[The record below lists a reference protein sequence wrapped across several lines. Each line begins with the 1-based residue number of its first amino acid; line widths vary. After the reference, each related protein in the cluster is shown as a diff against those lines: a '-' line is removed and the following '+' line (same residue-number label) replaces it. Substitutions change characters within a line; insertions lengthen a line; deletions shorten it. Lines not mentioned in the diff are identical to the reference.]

1 MTGRSGSW
9 LLLVAEEA
17 LESFDG
23 FLYALG
29 GRSAPGF
36 ADVAGR
42 FDRGNND
49 VSGNVFND
57 CGHNLVGAEAAFL
70 GAEVVE
76 FDVGHRDRHAGAAS
90 AEADAGI
97 GEAKLFHR
105 YLDRLAILG
114 GCEGGGVF
122 ATAERRLNALE
133 EVVDVTRDDLRL
145 VVDLGRIDDDLVD
158 DYMVAEQGKRRDVNV
173 DLAEGAEGSL
183 APALGIADDKAG
195 ERAAAGEWGNGGTLE
210 NDAGLREL
218 GGEVIDAGRDGG
230 AEEELESDH
239 GGDAESG
246 EHAEDNEEGLHGG
259 ETEAWAVG
267 AWRQAPQTRLST
279 RVACLCLPLP
289 LMAQA
294 YTEASIKTLSSLE
307 HIRLRPGMYIG
318 RLGNGTH
325 AEDGIYVLIKET
337 IDNCIDEFTMGAG
350 KKIEVVLNE
359 RTVSI
364 RDYGRGIPLGKLID
378 CVSII
383 NTGAKYD
390 SETFQKSVGLNGVG
404 QKAVNA
410 LAFEYRAQAF
420 RDGQTKLVEFSQGK
434 LKKDHK
440 TVKSEERTGTLVEF
454 TPDEALFGKDFK
466 FRLEFIE
473 DMLWNYAFLNRGLTL
488 TLNGKSFRSENGL
501 KDLLQK
507 NLSGE
512 PLYPIVHLEGED
524 IEVAF
529 THGAHYGEEY
539 YSFVNGQHTTM
550 GGTHLAAFRE
560 ALVDT
565 IRNFFKKEYD
575 AADIRQSIDAAV
587 AVRVMEPVFE
597 SQTKTKLGSAAVGPS
612 GPSLK
617 EFIGKFMQQSLDVY
631 LHKNK
636 ETAEVLKRKIEESEL
651 ERKELA
657 GIRGLARDRAKKA
670 SLHNK
675 KLRDCRLHL
684 GDKNP
689 RAEESTL
696 FIVEGDSAAGSL
708 TATRD
713 VQTQAVFALK
723 GKPLNTY
730 GLSKKV
736 IYENEEFHL
745 LQSAL
750 NIEEGLDGLRYNKVV
765 IATDADVDGMHIRL
779 LLISFFLQF
788 FPDLIRNGHLFIL
801 DTPLFRVRNKKKT
814 IYCYS
819 EQEKQTAVTELGAT
833 HEITRFKG
841 LGEIS
846 AGEFKDFIGENIRL
860 DPLTLNHL
868 HNSDELLTFFMGKNT
883 PERQDFIIGNLR
895 IEKDLVEV

>member
-1 MTGRSGSW
+1 
-9 LLLVAEEA
+9 
-17 LESFDG
+17 
-23 FLYALG
+23 
-29 GRSAPGF
+29 
-36 ADVAGR
+36 
-42 FDRGNND
+42 
-49 VSGNVFND
+49 
-57 CGHNLVGAEAAFL
+57 
-70 GAEVVE
+70 
-76 FDVGHRDRHAGAAS
+76 
-90 AEADAGI
+90 
-97 GEAKLFHR
+97 
-105 YLDRLAILG
+105 
-114 GCEGGGVF
+114 
-122 ATAERRLNALE
+122 
-133 EVVDVTRDDLRL
+133 
-145 VVDLGRIDDDLVD
+145 
-158 DYMVAEQGKRRDVNV
+158 
-173 DLAEGAEGSL
+173 
-183 APALGIADDKAG
+183 
-195 ERAAAGEWGNGGTLE
+195 
-210 NDAGLREL
+210 
-218 GGEVIDAGRDGG
+218 
-230 AEEELESDH
+230 
-239 GGDAESG
+239 
-246 EHAEDNEEGLHGG
+246 
-259 ETEAWAVG
+259 
-267 AWRQAPQTRLST
+267 
-279 RVACLCLPLP
+279 
-289 LMAQA
+289 MAQA

-325 AEDGIYVLIKET
+325 AEDGIYVLLKET
-337 IDNCIDEFTMGAG
+337 IDNSIDEFTMGQG
-350 KKIEVVLNE
+350 RKIEVNLEE
-359 RTVSI
+359 RRLRV

-390 SETFQKSVGLNGVG
+390 SETFQKSVGLNGIG

-410 LAFEYRAQAF
+410 LALDYRAQSF
-420 RDGQTKLVEFSQGK
+420 REGQTKVVEFEKGK
-434 LKKDHK
+434 LRKDHK
-440 TVKSEERTGTLVEF
+440 LAKTDERNGTLIEF
-454 TPDEALFGKDFK
+454 VPDEQLFGPDFRY
-466 FRLEFIE
+466 RLEFIE

-488 TLNGKSFRSENGL
+488 TLNGKAFRSENGL
-501 KDLLQK
+501 RDLLRK

-529 THGAHYGEEY
+529 THGGHYGEEY

-550 GGTHLAAFRE
+550 GGTHLLAFRE

-565 IRNFFKKEYD
+565 VRNFFKKAYD
-575 AADIRQSIDAAV
+575 AADIRQSIDAAI

-597 SQTKTKLGSAAVGPS
+597 SQTKTKLGSPAVGPS
-612 GPSLK
+612 GPTLK
-617 EFIGKFMQQSLDVY
+617 EFVGKFMQQSLDVY

-636 ETAEVLKRKIEESEL
+636 ETAEALRVKIEENEH

-657 GIRGLARDRAKKA
+657 GIRGIARDRAKKA
-670 SLHNK
+670 SLHNR
-675 KLRDCRLHL
+675 KLRDCRVHL
-684 GDKNP
+684 GDRSE
-689 RAEESTL
+689 RAEECTI

-750 NIEEGLDGLRYNKVV
+750 NVEEGLDGLRYNKIV

-819 EQEKQTAVTELGAT
+819 EAEKQAAIAELGAS

-860 DPLTLNHL
+860 EPLTLNHL
-868 HNSDELLTFFMGKNT
+868 HNSDELLSFFMGKNT
-883 PERQDFIIGNLR
+883 PERQDFIIDNLKA
-895 IEKDLVEV
+895 EKDLVEV

>member
-1 MTGRSGSW
+1 
-9 LLLVAEEA
+9 
-17 LESFDG
+17 
-23 FLYALG
+23 
-29 GRSAPGF
+29 
-36 ADVAGR
+36 
-42 FDRGNND
+42 
-49 VSGNVFND
+49 
-57 CGHNLVGAEAAFL
+57 
-70 GAEVVE
+70 
-76 FDVGHRDRHAGAAS
+76 
-90 AEADAGI
+90 
-97 GEAKLFHR
+97 
-105 YLDRLAILG
+105 
-114 GCEGGGVF
+114 
-122 ATAERRLNALE
+122 
-133 EVVDVTRDDLRL
+133 
-145 VVDLGRIDDDLVD
+145 
-158 DYMVAEQGKRRDVNV
+158 
-173 DLAEGAEGSL
+173 
-183 APALGIADDKAG
+183 
-195 ERAAAGEWGNGGTLE
+195 
-210 NDAGLREL
+210 
-218 GGEVIDAGRDGG
+218 
-230 AEEELESDH
+230 
-239 GGDAESG
+239 
-246 EHAEDNEEGLHGG
+246 
-259 ETEAWAVG
+259 
-267 AWRQAPQTRLST
+267 
-279 RVACLCLPLP
+279 
-289 LMAQA
+289 MAQA
-294 YTEASIKTLSSLE
+294 YTEASNNTHSSLE

-325 AEDGIYVLIKET
+325 AEDGIYVLLKET
-337 IDNCIDEFTMGAG
+337 IDNSIDEFAMGYG
-350 KKIEVVLNE
+350 KKIEIELNE
-359 RTVSI
+359 RSLRV

-420 RDGQTKLVEFSQGK
+420 REGQSKLVEFEKGK
-434 LKKDHK
+434 LKKDYK
-440 TVKSEERTGTLVEF
+440 IAKSDERNGTLVEF
-454 TPDEALFGKDFK
+454 TPDEQLFGKDFK
-466 FRLEFIE
+466 FRPEFIE

-488 TLNGKSFRSENGL
+488 TFNGKAFKSEHGL
-501 KDLLQK
+501 RDLLQK

-512 PLYPIVHLEGED
+512 PLYPIIHLEGDD

-529 THGAHYGEEY
+529 THGNHYGEEY
-539 YSFVNGQHTTM
+539 WSFVNGQHTTM
-550 GGTHLAAFRE
+550 GGTHLTAFRE
-560 ALVDT
+560 ALTDT
-565 IRNFFKKEYD
+565 IRNFFKKDYD

-587 AVRVMEPVFE
+587 SVRVMEPVFE
-597 SQTKTKLGSAAVGPS
+597 SQTKTKLGSAAVGPG
-612 GPSLK
+612 GPTLK
-617 EFIGKFMQQSLDVY
+617 EFVGKFMQQSLDVY

-636 ETAEVLKRKIEESEL
+636 ETAEAIKRKIEQNET

-657 GIRGLARDRAKKA
+657 GIRNLARERAKKA

-684 GDKNP
+684 GDRNE

-750 NIEEGLDGLRYNKVV
+750 NIEDGFDGLRYNKIV

-788 FPDLIRNGHLFIL
+788 VPDLIRNGHLYIL
-801 DTPLFRVRNKKKT
+801 ETPLFRVRNKKKT
-814 IYCYS
+814 MYCYN
-819 EQEKQTAVTELGAT
+819 EQEKQAAVVALGAS

-846 AGEFKDFIGENIRL
+846 AGEFKDFIGEKIRL
-860 DPLTLNHL
+860 EPVSLAHL
-868 HNSDELLTFFMGKNT
+868 HNSDELLGFFMGKNT
-883 PERQDFIIGNLR
+883 PERQDFIIGNLK

>member
-1 MTGRSGSW
+1 
-9 LLLVAEEA
+9 
-17 LESFDG
+17 
-23 FLYALG
+23 
-29 GRSAPGF
+29 
-36 ADVAGR
+36 
-42 FDRGNND
+42 
-49 VSGNVFND
+49 
-57 CGHNLVGAEAAFL
+57 
-70 GAEVVE
+70 
-76 FDVGHRDRHAGAAS
+76 
-90 AEADAGI
+90 
-97 GEAKLFHR
+97 
-105 YLDRLAILG
+105 
-114 GCEGGGVF
+114 
-122 ATAERRLNALE
+122 
-133 EVVDVTRDDLRL
+133 
-145 VVDLGRIDDDLVD
+145 
-158 DYMVAEQGKRRDVNV
+158 
-173 DLAEGAEGSL
+173 
-183 APALGIADDKAG
+183 
-195 ERAAAGEWGNGGTLE
+195 
-210 NDAGLREL
+210 
-218 GGEVIDAGRDGG
+218 
-230 AEEELESDH
+230 
-239 GGDAESG
+239 
-246 EHAEDNEEGLHGG
+246 
-259 ETEAWAVG
+259 
-267 AWRQAPQTRLST
+267 
-279 RVACLCLPLP
+279 
-289 LMAQA
+289 MAQA

-318 RLGNGTH
+318 RLGNGSH

-337 IDNCIDEFTMGAG
+337 IDNSIDEFTMGHG
-350 KKIEVVLNE
+350 RRIEVELSD
-359 RTVSI
+359 RTVRV
-364 RDYGRGIPLGKLID
+364 RDYGRGIPLGKLVD

-410 LAFEYRAQAF
+410 LAFTYKAQAF
-420 RDGQTKLVEFSQGK
+420 REGQTRVVEFEKGK
-434 LKKDHK
+434 LKKDGRI
-440 TVKSEERTGTLVEF
+440 TKSDERNGTLIEF
-454 TPDEALFGKDFK
+454 VPDEALFGKDFR
-466 FRLEFIE
+466 FRPEFIE

-488 TLNGKSFRSENGL
+488 TLNGKPFRSENGL
-501 KDLLQK
+501 RDLLQK

-512 PLYPIVHLEGED
+512 PLYPIIHLEGED

-550 GGTHLAAFRE
+550 GGTHLSAFRE
-560 ALVDT
+560 ALIET
-565 IRNFFKKEYD
+565 LRNFYKKEYD
-575 AADIRQSIDAAV
+575 AADVRQAIDAAV
-587 AVRVMEPVFE
+587 SVRVMEPVFE
-597 SQTKTKLGSAAVGPS
+597 SQTKTKLGSTHVGPN
-612 GPSLK
+612 GPTLR
-617 EFIGKFMQQSLDVY
+617 EFVGNFIQHALDGY
-631 LHKNK
+631 LHKHR
-636 ETAEVLKRKIEESEL
+636 ETADALKAKIEDSER

-657 GIRGLARDRAKKA
+657 GIRSLARERAKKA
-670 SLHNK
+670 SLHNR

-684 GDKNP
+684 GDRNE

-750 NIEEGLDGLRYNKVV
+750 NIEDGFDGLRYNRIV

-819 EQEKQTAVTELGAT
+819 EQEKQAAIAELGAT

-846 AGEFKDFIGENIRL
+846 ANEFKDFIGENIRL
-860 DPLTLNHL
+860 EPVTLAHL
-868 HNSDELLTFFMGKNT
+868 HNTEDLLGFFMGKNT

-895 IEKDLVEV
+895 VEKDLVEAEG